1 VKLTEEYR
9 LLVVITLC
17 MAFMIISSISLSYAV
32 PPSACNNRADAK
44 ILSLKI
50 DNGTRTNVLSKH
62 DSVIEAGMESGYSVR
77 LLLQTDSKNISSDEG
92 SIWLTTTAYGFSSG
106 MCIENVKFSG
116 SGKGITHVSIE
127 GIQMGQVTDGL
138 VQDVNW
144 GSWPDTE
151 QVEYKV
157 IWHHFN
163 PFD

>member
-1 VKLTEEYR
+1 
-9 LLVVITLC
+9 
-17 MAFMIISSISLSYAV
+17 MILSSISLSYAV

-50 DNGTRTNVLSKH
+50 DNGTRTSVLSKH